1 MAIGDVT
8 SNEPG
13 SGARF
18 NDGKVRYELIPTH
31 LLESTARVLEFGANK
46 YAPWNWAKGMPWSV
60 VIGCLKRHLAAIE
73 RGEDFDPETGLRHTG
88 HIGANLIFLEHYMNE
103 FPELDDRPK
112 EWFSSSTGKADEQG
126 WVNKN
131 KEQEIERYID
141 PELPTGSLVGKVR
154 YHPLEFGRVPD
165 VRQDVQPTNPRFT
178 AADAGCAVRPT
189 PSRLWHGG
197 MGAYDSSG
205 FGGDGHT
212 A

>member
-31 LLESTARVLEFGANK
+31 LLESTARVLEFGADK

-112 EWFSSSTGKADEQG
+112 EWF
-126 WVNKN
+126 NKN
-131 KEQEIERYID
+131 KEQEIERNTN

-154 YHPLEFGRVPD
+154 YHPLELSRVSD
-165 VRQDVQPTNPRFT
+165 VRPDVQPSDPCCDPGIALYIREYE
-178 AADAGCAVRPT
+178 PT
-189 PSRLWHGG
+189 RIWNGG

-205 FGGDGHT
+205 FGSDGHT